1 MSRAFR
7 ITMLAVFSVATIL
20 FGWQFMTNYNRM
32 MAARK
37 PQADTDITQVQV
49 PDYTAPVVRKVPE
62 NYRLAPWGTGFIVC
76 LFSAGLLIAHEASQ
90 FLAVRAMK
98 AVYDED
104 IGDIPHPDYEKA
116 EEAWSRGEYL
126 EAIELLREYL
136 KEYPRRQHAA
146 IRIAEIYEKD
156 LRNPLAAAL
165 EYEAVLQHHLPPE
178 RWGWAAI
185 HLCNL
190 YSGRLNQTDKA
201 IALLRRVESEFGE
214 TRAGEKARERLEQL
228 AADGVIPP
236 LEPRAAESA
245 PQESEPPK
253 LPPGFIPRKH

>member
-7 ITMLAVFSVATIL
+7 ITMLVVFSITTIL
-20 FGWQFMTNYNRM
+20 FGWQFKTNYNRM
-32 MAARK
+32 MAARR
-37 PQADTDITQVQV
+37 PQADTDITQVRV
-49 PDYTAPVVRKVPE
+49 PDYTTPAVRKVQE
-62 NYRLAPWGTGFIVC
+62 DYRLGPWGAGFIIS
-76 LFSAGLLIAHEASQ
+76 LLSAGLLIAHEVSQ

-126 EAIELLREYL
+126 QAIELLREYL
-136 KEYPRRQHAA
+136 KEYPRQQHAA

-156 LRNPLAAAL
+156 LHNPLAAAL

-178 RWGWAAI
+178 RWAWAAI

-190 YSGRLNQTDKA
+190 YSGRLNQADKA

-228 AADGVIPP
+228 AADGIIPP
-236 LEPRAAESA
+236 LESRATELPS
-245 PQESEPPK
+245 PESEPPK
-253 LPPGFIPRKH
+253 LPPGFIPRKS